1 MVQST
6 IVTLDDVKENL
17 KIVSGIIQ
25 SRLTTFKIKMIWNY
39 RKNFGKSKSAMEH
52 QELHEKLLEYVVLTI
67 QTVSATFYG

>member
-6 IVTLDDVKENL
+6 IVTLDDVKEHL

-39 RKNFGKSKSAMEH
+39 QKNFGKSN
-52 QELHEKLLEYVVLTI
+52 EKLLEYVVLTI